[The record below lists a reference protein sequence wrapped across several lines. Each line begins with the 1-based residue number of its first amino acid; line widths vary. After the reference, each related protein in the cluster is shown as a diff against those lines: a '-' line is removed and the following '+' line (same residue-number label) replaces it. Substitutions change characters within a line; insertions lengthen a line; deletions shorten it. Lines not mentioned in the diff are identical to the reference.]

1 MNNVEKDVDILFD
14 SGAGISVMSKKL
26 FPELEC
32 PPSPIRCMGL
42 EVLNMQE
49 NQLNAGFLS
58 VQLGRQSI

>member
-14 SGAGISVMSKKL
+14 SRAGISVMSKKL
-26 FPELEC
+26 FPELVC

-42 EVLNMQE
+42 EVLNIQE